1 MKTIYLAFLF
11 TNIFSIVVN
20 GQDSLDAVYNKN
32 QDIYYKHKQV
42 NNNKTLIDKSK
53 ELSTT
58 LEDANSYLYAPYDT
72 LISKK
77 TLRKT
82 RRHGIGFNGFGPT
95 IYMWSIYYNVF
106 LNNSF
111 SIELGTDFRAY
122 YCGINYY
129 PFSNKEWQ
137 VTPYIGAFVNYTTD
151 VSLFEDFDSPGKGF
165 KGYFPIGLQTFSQ
178 NGWIFS
184 VEVAASTIEHERI
197 GYVFWGVKLGYQF
210 RKR

>member
-1 MKTIYLAFLF
+1 MRTSYLTLF
-11 TNIFSIVVN
+11 FIIISNISVIAQKYFALDNNEIQYLTSENRQVSNDKILIV
-20 GQDSLDAVYNKN
+20 
-32 QDIYYKHKQV
+32 
-42 NNNKTLIDKSK
+42 KSE
-53 ELSTT
+53 ELSIT
-58 LEDANSYLYAPYDT
+58 LENAYSYLYAPDDT

-111 SIELGTDFRAY
+111 SIELGSDFRAY

-129 PFSNKEWQ
+129 PFSKKKWP

-151 VSLFEDFDSPGKGF
+151 VSLIETFDAPGKGF
-165 KGYFPIGLQTFSQ
+165 KGYFPIGLQAFSQ
-178 NGWIFS
+178 DGWIFS
-184 VEVAASTIEHERI
+184 IEVAASTIEHERI

-210 RKR
+210 RKK